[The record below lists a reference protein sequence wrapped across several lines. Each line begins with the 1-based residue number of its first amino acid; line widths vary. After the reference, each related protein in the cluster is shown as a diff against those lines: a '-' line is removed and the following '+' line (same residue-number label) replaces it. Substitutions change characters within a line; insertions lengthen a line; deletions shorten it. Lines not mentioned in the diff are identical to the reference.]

1 MYVILRYNLVFISR
15 ERKSITVEN
24 AVFTP
29 TVNILTKLNQWKQRE
44 FMFCN
49 LAKAFD
55 KILQGELFCFGIHGV
70 NAQ

>member
-1 MYVILRYNLVFISR
+1 MYVILCYNLVFILR
-15 ERKSITVEN
+15 ERKGITVEN

-29 TVNILTKLNQWKQRE
+29 TDNILTKLKKWKQRE
-44 FMFCN
+44 FIFCN

-55 KILQGELFCFGIHGV
+55 KILQGELFCYGIHGV